1 MLMIK
6 LPTKY
11 KLDENEGKYFSGY
24 DTITTESRDLI
35 MVKKIQIAIDGP
47 AGAGKS
53 TIAKI
58 VAEALQFTYIDTGAM
73 YRAVTYKALNE
84 NIQLHDAK
92 SIEAMLQNT
101 AITLKP
107 SEQGQ
112 IVFVDG
118 KNVSEAIRSN
128 EVTANVS
135 EVAAHANIREI
146 LVSMQQKLAADG
158 GVVMDGRDIATHV
171 LKDAELKIFMSATVE
186 ERARRRFLDNER
198 RGIPSTIETLQQ
210 EIALR
215 DKLDSERE
223 ASPLIQAKEA
233 LFLDTTHLSIEEA
246 ADEIIELAKQKMS

>member
-1 MLMIK
+1 MM
-6 LPTKY
+6 
-11 KLDENEGKYFSGY
+11 
-24 DTITTESRDLI
+24 
-35 MVKKIQIAIDGP
+35 KKIQIAIDGP

-58 VAEALQFTYIDTGAM
+58 VAEALRFTYIDTGAM
-73 YRAVTYKALNE
+73 YRAVTYKAMKE
-84 NIQLHDAK
+84 NIQLHDAEA
-92 SIEAMLQNT
+92 IEKMLQET

-112 IVFVDG
+112 LVFVDG
-118 KNVSEAIRSN
+118 QDVSQAIRSN

-146 LVSMQQKLAADG
+146 LVAMQQKLAADG

-171 LKDAELKIFMSATVE
+171 LKDAELKIYMSATVE
-186 ERARRRFLDNER
+186 ERAHRRFLDNER
-198 RGIPSTIETLQQ
+198 RGIPSTIESLQK

-223 ASPLIQAKEA
+223 ASPLIQAEDA
-233 LFLDTTHLSIEEA
+233 LFLDTTHLSIDEA
-246 ADEIIELAKQKMS
+246 AQEIMKLAQQKMK

>member
-1 MLMIK
+1 M
-6 LPTKY
+6 
-11 KLDENEGKYFSGY
+11 
-24 DTITTESRDLI
+24 
-35 MVKKIQIAIDGP
+35 KKIQIAIDGP

-58 VAEALQFTYIDTGAM
+58 VAEALRFTYIDTGAM
-73 YRAVTYKALNE
+73 YRAVTYKAMKE
-84 NIQLHDAK
+84 NIQLHDAEA
-92 SIEAMLQNT
+92 IEKMLQET

-112 IVFVDG
+112 LVFVDG
-118 KNVSEAIRSN
+118 QDVSQAIRSN

-146 LVSMQQKLAADG
+146 LVAMQQKLAADG

-171 LKDAELKIFMSATVE
+171 LKDAELKIYMSATVE
-186 ERARRRFLDNER
+186 ERAHRRFLDNER
-198 RGIPSTIETLQQ
+198 RGIPSTIESLQK

-223 ASPLIQAKEA
+223 ASPLIQAEDA
-233 LFLDTTHLSIEEA
+233 LFLDTTHLSIDEA
-246 ADEIIELAKQKMS
+246 AQEIMKLAQQKMK

>member
-1 MLMIK
+1 MM
-6 LPTKY
+6 
-11 KLDENEGKYFSGY
+11 
-24 DTITTESRDLI
+24 
-35 MVKKIQIAIDGP
+35 KKIQIAIDGP

-58 VAEALQFTYIDTGAM
+58 VAEALRFTYIDTGAM
-73 YRAVTYKALNE
+73 YRAVTYKAMKE
-84 NIQLHDAK
+84 NIQLHDAEA
-92 SIEAMLQNT
+92 IEKMLQQT

-112 IVFVDG
+112 LVFVDG
-118 KNVSEAIRSN
+118 QDVSQAIRSN

-146 LVSMQQKLAADG
+146 LVAMQQKLAADG

-171 LKDAELKIFMSATVE
+171 LKDAELKIYMSATVE
-186 ERARRRFLDNER
+186 ERAHRRFLDNER
-198 RGIPSTIETLQQ
+198 RGIPSTIESLQK

-223 ASPLIQAKEA
+223 ASPLIQAEDA
-233 LFLDTTHLSIEEA
+233 LFLDTTHLSI
-246 ADEIIELAKQKMS
+246 DESAQEILKLAQQKMQ